1 MKSLISILVICTFL
15 IFPTFV
21 LAAETAPVTG
31 TVAET
36 IEAGGYVYIRL
47 ENALWIAANSFA
59 VSRGDKVQYSGAM
72 EMNDFHSKS
81 LDKTFESILFVSEA
95 GLVSDSSAAKAV
107 TPMAGHGSK
116 AAQLQKPD
124 TAEAPAA
131 GEIKPLAD
139 GKTVADVF
147 AESEQLKDQVV
158 SLNAKVIKINKA
170 IMGRNWITLQDGSG
184 TAPDN
189 KLLATSQEVVSPGDL
204 VTVKGTVN
212 TDIDLGYGY
221 KYKVLLE
228 EATFSPGQK

>member
-1 MKSLISILVICTFL
+1 MVM
-15 IFPTFV
+15 
-21 LAAETAPVTG
+21 AAEAGPVTG

-36 IEAGGYVYIRL
+36 IDSGGYVYIRL
-47 ENALWIAANSFA
+47 ENDVWIAANTFA
-59 VSRGDKVQYSGAM
+59 VSKGDKVQYSGAM

-95 GLVSDSSAAKAV
+95 GLVNNGSAAK
-107 TPMAGHGSK
+107 PMAGHGNK
-116 AAQLQKPD
+116 GTPLQKTV
-124 TAEAPAA
+124 TAEMPAA

-147 AESEQLKDQVV
+147 AESGQLKDQVV

-170 IMGRNWITLQDGSG
+170 IMGRNWITLQDGTG

-204 VTVKGTVN
+204 VTAKGTVI
-212 TDIDLGYGY
+212 TDVDLGYGY

-228 EATFSPGQK
+228 EATFSPGKK